1 MVPVPCPCL
10 FRAQLRVR
18 RNGVAAHC
26 GALME
31 QETHDSAPIRIL
43 LGPMPE
49 MLRTMIKDLLAHEAD
64 MLVVGESNDASA
76 ALSSAAD
83 IRADMLIA
91 HTAQSPE
98 ANPID
103 SIVSVSPFCI
113 FAIATSGTE
122 ATAVQI
128 VREPIS
134 FESSSGSALASAIRE
149 TARRT
154 ACLKRVAGP
163 QWLA

>member
-1 MVPVPCPCL
+1 
-10 FRAQLRVR
+10 
-18 RNGVAAHC
+18 
-26 GALME
+26 ME
-31 QETHDSAPIRIL
+31 QETPDRAPIRIL

-49 MLRTMIKDLLAHEAD
+49 ILRTMIRDLLSCEAD

-76 ALSSAAD
+76 ALTSAAG

-91 HTAQSPE
+91 QTAQSPD
-98 ANPID
+98 ANLID

-113 FAIATSGTE
+113 FAIASSGTE
-122 ATAVQI
+122 AAAVQI
-128 VREPIS
+128 VREPIA
-134 FESSSGSALASAIRE
+134 FDASSGSALASAIRE

-154 ACLKRVAGP
+154 ASFERVAGS